1 MTAKGFYRS
10 TTNCNGVK
18 LNQNCAT
25 ALILRIPRP
34 PECCVGFAII
44 GGIYDSWTYSHMLDI
59 IYT

>member
-44 GGIYDSWTYSHMLDI
+44 GGIYDS
-59 IYT
+59 